1 MPIGYLISVL
11 VAAAAAALSLWPRPT
26 RGPRASPSFIFESV
40 ANELPFLVVYWLV
53 ANTAVAATQGDI
65 DSPLGWVALA
75 IAMCTLAGSALVI
88 GRAAQAR
95 AVLDHALA
103 NYLGDNRRVAAE
115 APGRPRRTTL
125 QVLLRALIS
134 PVRIS
139 ARSVRRDRD
148 IVYGP
153 AGSANRLDIYRHRS
167 RPSGSPVLIYFHPG
181 GFVIGK
187 KSREAR
193 VLFDTLASRGWLC
206 ISANYRLRQAGA
218 FPNNVIDAKRV
229 IAWLRSHAADYG
241 ADPTTIVMCGG
252 SAGAYL
258 AAMCALTANDSTFQ
272 PGFEQADTSVSAAV
286 GFYGFYGS
294 AGSSELGPSDPASY
308 ARADAPPFFV
318 IPGARDPMIA
328 AAHAEEF
335 AEQLRATSTSPVLYA
350 ELPGGQHNFDRFP
363 SIRFFAVVD
372 AVETFAN
379 WVRSRSTSEHPT
391 TTGPEAR
398 PDHSV
403 GPDHV

>member
-11 VAAAAAALSLWPRPT
+11 VAAAATALSLWPRPT

-75 IAMCTLAGSALVI
+75 IAACTLTGSALVI

-95 AVLDHALA
+95 AVLDHALT
-103 NYLGDNRRVAAE
+103 NYVGDIRRVAAE

-125 QVLLRALIS
+125 QGLLRALIS

-148 IVYGP
+148 IAYGP

-193 VLFDTLASRGWLC
+193 VLFDRLAGSGWLC

-272 PGFEQADTSVSAAV
+272 PGFEQADTSVSAVV

-294 AGSSELGPSDPASY
+294 AGSSELGPSDPASSS
-308 ARADAPPFFV
+308 RADAPPFFV

-328 AAHAEEF
+328 PAHAKEF

-379 WVRSRSTSEHPT
+379 WVRSRSTSEDPT

-398 PDHSV
+398 HDHSAR
-403 GPDHV
+403 PDHV

>member
-1 MPIGYLISVL
+1 M
-11 VAAAAAALSLWPRPT
+11 
-26 RGPRASPSFIFESV
+26 
-40 ANELPFLVVYWLV
+40 VVYWLV
-53 ANTAVAATQGDI
+53 ANTALAATQGDI
-65 DSPLGWVALA
+65 DSPLGGVALVVA
-75 IAMCTLAGSALVI
+75 ACTLAGSALVI
-88 GRAAQAR
+88 GRAAHAR
-95 AVLDHALA
+95 AVLDHALTTS
-103 NYLGDNRRVAAE
+103 LGEDWRVAGEGPNRR
-115 APGRPRRTTL
+115 RHTTL
-125 QVLLRALIS
+125 QVLLRAMIS
-134 PVRIS
+134 PVRIP
-139 ARSVRRDRD
+139 ARSVRRSRD
-148 IVYGP
+148 IAYGP
-153 AGSANRLDIYRHRS
+153 AGSANRLDVYRHRS
-167 RPSGSPVLIYFHPG
+167 MPSGSPVLIYFHPG

-193 VLFDTLASRGWLC
+193 VLFDKLASTGWLC

-218 FPNNVIDAKRV
+218 FPNDVIDAKRV

-294 AGSSELGPSDPASY
+294 TGSSELGPSDPASY

-318 IPGARDPMIA
+318 IPGAQDPMIA
-328 AAHAEEF
+328 AAHAKEF
-335 AEQLRATSTSPVLYA
+335 AEKLRGTSTSPVLYA

-363 SIRFFAVVD
+363 SIRFFGVVD

-398 PDHSV
+398 PDRSA